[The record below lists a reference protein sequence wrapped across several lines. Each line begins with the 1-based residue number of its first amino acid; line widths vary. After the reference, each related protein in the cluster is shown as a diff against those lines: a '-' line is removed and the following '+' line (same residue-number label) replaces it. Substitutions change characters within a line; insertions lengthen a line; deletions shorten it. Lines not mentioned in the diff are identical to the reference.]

1 MKINEVSKITGVS
14 LRTLH
19 YYDKIGLLVPTKLE
33 NGYREYSND
42 DLNKLQ
48 KILFYKYL
56 NFKLSDIANIIKNN
70 NDSLIILEEQHKLLL
85 KEKQK
90 IENVIKTIE
99 KTIKDYKGE
108 IHMTIEEK
116 FEGFKK
122 EDMKK
127 YEIEAKDKYGE
138 EIIEE
143 SKRRQKGQESK
154 AEDDFNN
161 TFKAFANYKKE
172 ELDITSDTV
181 QKEVEKL
188 YNHINKYGFD
198 CSLEVFSYIGKGY
211 YENQEFRNNINKFG
225 EDVAEYISSSIK
237 YYCNKNR

>member
-19 YYDKIGLLVPTKLE
+19 YYDKIGLLVPAKLE
-33 NGYREYSND
+33 NGYRVYSND

-56 NFKLSDIANIIKNN
+56 NFKLSDIANIIKNK

-85 KEKQK
+85 KEKKK

-122 EDMKK
+122 GDMKK

-138 EIIEE
+138 EIVEE

-161 TFKAFANYKKE
+161 TFKAFAKYKKE
-172 ELDITSDTV
+172 ELDITSEIV

>member
-19 YYDKIGLLVPTKLE
+19 YYDKIGLLVPAKLE
-33 NGYREYSND
+33 NGYRVYSND

-56 NFKLSDIANIIKNN
+56 NFKLSDIANIIKNK

-85 KEKQK
+85 KEKKK

-122 EDMKK
+122 GDMKK

-138 EIIEE
+138 EIVEE

-161 TFKAFANYKKE
+161 TFKAFAKYKKE
-172 ELDITSDTV
+172 ELDIKSEIV

-211 YENQEFRNNINKFG
+211 YENPEFRNNINKFG

>member
-14 LRTLH
+14 IRTLH
-19 YYDKIGLLVPTKLE
+19 YYDKIGILVPTKLD
-33 NGYREYSND
+33 NGYRIYSKD

-56 NFKLSDIANIIKNN
+56 NFRLSDIANILKDNSN
-70 NDSLIILEEQHKLLL
+70 SLIILEEQHKLLL
-85 KEKQK
+85 EEKKK
-90 IENVIKTIE
+90 IENIIKIVE

-108 IHMTIEEK
+108 INMSIEEK

-127 YEIEAKDKYGE
+127 YERAAKEKYG
-138 EIIEE
+138 IDVIEE
-143 SKRRQKGQESK
+143 SKRRQKGKESK
-154 AEDDFNN
+154 IEDEFNN
-161 TFKAFANYKKE
+161 TFRVFANYKKE
-172 ELDITSDTV
+172 ELDITSEIV

-211 YENQEFRNNINKFG
+211 YENPEFRNNINKFG

>member
-1 MKINEVSKITGVS
+1 MKINEVSTINGVS
-14 LRTLH
+14 IRTLH
-19 YYDKIGLLVPTKLE
+19 YYDKIGILVPTKLD
-33 NGYREYSND
+33 NGYRIYSKD

-56 NFKLSDIANIIKNN
+56 NFRLSDIANILKDNSN
-70 NDSLIILEEQHKLLL
+70 SLIILEEQHKLLL
-85 KEKQK
+85 EEKKK
-90 IENVIKTIE
+90 IENIIKIVE

-108 IHMTIEEK
+108 INMSIEEK

-127 YEIEAKDKYGE
+127 YERAAKEKYGTDV
-138 EIIEE
+138 IEE
-143 SKRRQKGQESK
+143 SKRRQKGKESK
-154 AEDDFNN
+154 IEDEFNN
-161 TFKAFANYKKE
+161 TFRVFANYKKE
-172 ELDITSDTV
+172 ELDITSEIV

>member
-19 YYDKIGLLVPTKLE
+19 YYDKIGLLVPAKLE
-33 NGYREYSND
+33 NGYRVYSND

-56 NFKLSDIANIIKNN
+56 NFKLSDIANIIENN

-138 EIIEE
+138 EVIEE

-154 AEDDFNN
+154 AEDEFNN

-172 ELDITSDTV
+172 EIDITRDRV
-181 QKEVEKL
+181 QKEVENL

-211 YENQEFRNNINKFG
+211 YENPEFRNNINKFG

>member
-19 YYDKIGLLVPTKLE
+19 YYDKIGLLVPAKLE
-33 NGYREYSND
+33 NGYRVYSND

-56 NFKLSDIANIIKNN
+56 NFKLSDIANIIKNK

-85 KEKQK
+85 KEKKK
-90 IENVIKTIE
+90 IENIIKTIE

-138 EIIEE
+138 EIVEE
-143 SKRRQKGQESK
+143 SNRRQKGQESK

-161 TFKAFANYKKE
+161 TFKAFAKYKKE
-172 ELDITSDTV
+172 ELDITSEIV

>member
-19 YYDKIGLLVPTKLE
+19 YYDKIGLLVPAKLE
-33 NGYREYSND
+33 NGYRVYSND

-56 NFKLSDIANIIKNN
+56 NFKLSDIANIIENN

-138 EIIEE
+138 EVIEE

-154 AEDDFNN
+154 AEDEFNN

-172 ELDITSDTV
+172 EIDITSDRV
-181 QKEVEKL
+181 QKEVENL

>member
-19 YYDKIGLLVPTKLE
+19 YYDKIGLLVPAKLE
-33 NGYREYSND
+33 NGYRVYSND

-56 NFKLSDIANIIKNN
+56 NFKLSDIANIIENN
-70 NDSLIILEEQHKLLL
+70 NDSLVILEEQHKLLL

-116 FEGFKK
+116 FEGFKE

-138 EIIEE
+138 EVIEE

-154 AEDDFNN
+154 AEDEFNN

-172 ELDITSDTV
+172 EIDITSDTV

-188 YNHINKYGFD
+188 YNYINKYGFD

-211 YENQEFRNNINKFG
+211 YENPEFRNNINKFG

>member
-19 YYDKIGLLVPTKLE
+19 YYDKIGLLVPAKLE

-85 KEKQK
+85 KEKK
-90 IENVIKTIE
+90 KLENVIETIE

-138 EIIEE
+138 DVIEE
-143 SKRRQKGQESK
+143 SKRRQKGKEEIVEK
-154 AEDDFNN
+154 EFNN
-161 TFKAFANYKKE
+161 TFKRFSNYKAKNLE
-172 ELDITSDTV
+172 IQSDLV
-181 QKEVEKL
+181 QNEVERL
-188 YNHINKYGFD
+188 YNHLNKYGFD
-198 CSLEVFSYIGKGY
+198 CSIEVFSYIGKGY
-211 YENQEFRNNINKFG
+211 SENPEFRNNINKFG
-225 EDVAEYISSSIK
+225 EGVPEYISSAID
-237 YYCNKNR
+237 YYCRKNK

>member
-19 YYDKIGLLVPTKLE
+19 YYDKIGLLVPAKLE
-33 NGYREYSND
+33 NGYRVYSND

-85 KEKQK
+85 KEKKK

-181 QKEVEKL
+181 QKEIEKL

-198 CSLEVFSYIGKGY
+198 CSLEVF
-211 YENQEFRNNINKFG
+211 
-225 EDVAEYISSSIK
+225 
-237 YYCNKNR
+237 

>member
-19 YYDKIGLLVPTKLE
+19 YYDKIGLLVPAKLE
-33 NGYREYSND
+33 NGYRVYSND

-56 NFKLSDIANIIKNN
+56 NFKLSDIANIIKNK

-85 KEKQK
+85 KEKKK

-138 EIIEE
+138 EIVEE
-143 SKRRQKGQESK
+143 SNRRQKGQESK

-161 TFKAFANYKKE
+161 TFKAFAKYKKE
-172 ELDITSDTV
+172 ELDITSEIV

>member
-19 YYDKIGLLVPTKLE
+19 YYDKIGLLVPAKLE
-33 NGYREYSND
+33 NGYRVYSND

-56 NFKLSDIANIIKNN
+56 NFKLSDIANIIKNK

-85 KEKQK
+85 KEKKK

-116 FEGFKK
+116 FGGFKK

-138 EIIEE
+138 ETVEE

-161 TFKAFANYKKE
+161 TFKAFAKYKKE
-172 ELDITSDTV
+172 ELDITSEIV

>member
-19 YYDKIGLLVPTKLE
+19 YYDKIGLLVPAKLE
-33 NGYREYSND
+33 NGYRVYSND

-85 KEKQK
+85 KEKKK

-138 EIIEE
+138 EVIEE
-143 SKRRQKGQESK
+143 TKHRQKGKEEIVEK
-154 AEDDFNN
+154 EFNN
-161 TFKAFANYKKE
+161 TFKRFSNYKTKNLE
-172 ELDITSDTV
+172 IQSDLV
-181 QKEVEKL
+181 QNEVERL
-188 YNHINKYGFD
+188 YNHLNKYGFD
-198 CSLEVFSYIGKGY
+198 CSIEVFSYIGKGY
-211 YENQEFRNNINKFG
+211 SENPEFRNNINKFG
-225 EDVAEYISSSIK
+225 EGVAEYISTAIA
-237 YYCNKNR
+237 YYCRKNK

>member
-14 LRTLH
+14 IRTLH
-19 YYDKIGLLVPTKLE
+19 YYDKIGILVPTKLD
-33 NGYREYSND
+33 NGYRIYSKD

-56 NFKLSDIANIIKNN
+56 NFRLSDIANILKDNSN
-70 NDSLIILEEQHKLLL
+70 SLIILEEQHKLLL
-85 KEKQK
+85 EEKKK
-90 IENVIKTIE
+90 IENIIKIVE

-108 IHMTIEEK
+108 INMSIEEK

-127 YEIEAKDKYGE
+127 YERAAKEKYGTDV
-138 EIIEE
+138 IEE
-143 SKRRQKGQESK
+143 SKRRQKGKESK
-154 AEDDFNN
+154 IEDEFNN
-161 TFKAFANYKKE
+161 TFRVFANYKKE

>member
-1 MKINEVSKITGVS
+1 
-14 LRTLH
+14 
-19 YYDKIGLLVPTKLE
+19 
-33 NGYREYSND
+33 
-42 DLNKLQ
+42 
-48 KILFYKYL
+48 
-56 NFKLSDIANIIKNN
+56 
-70 NDSLIILEEQHKLLL
+70 
-85 KEKQK
+85 
-90 IENVIKTIE
+90 
-99 KTIKDYKGE
+99 
-108 IHMTIEEK
+108 MTIEEK

-138 EIIEE
+138 EIVEE
-143 SKRRQKGQESK
+143 SNRRQKGQESK

-161 TFKAFANYKKE
+161 TFKAFAKYKKE
-172 ELDITSDTV
+172 ELDITSEIV

>member
-14 LRTLH
+14 IRTLH
-19 YYDKIGLLVPTKLE
+19 YYDKIGILVPTKLD
-33 NGYREYSND
+33 NGYRIYSKD

-56 NFKLSDIANIIKNN
+56 NFRLSDIANILKDNSN
-70 NDSLIILEEQHKLLL
+70 SLIILEEQHKLLL
-85 KEKQK
+85 EEKKK
-90 IENVIKTIE
+90 IENIIKIVE

-108 IHMTIEEK
+108 INMSIEEK

-127 YEIEAKDKYGE
+127 YERAAKEKYGTDV
-138 EIIEE
+138 IEE
-143 SKRRQKGQESK
+143 SKRRQKGKESK
-154 AEDDFNN
+154 IEDEFNN
-161 TFKAFANYKKE
+161 TFRVFANYKKE
-172 ELDITSDTV
+172 ELDITSEIV

-211 YENQEFRNNINKFG
+211 YENPEFRNNINKFG

>member
-14 LRTLH
+14 IRTLH
-19 YYDKIGLLVPTKLE
+19 YYDKIGILVPTKLD
-33 NGYREYSND
+33 NGYRIYSKD

-56 NFKLSDIANIIKNN
+56 NFRLSDIANILKDNSN
-70 NDSLIILEEQHKLLL
+70 SLIILEEQHKLLL
-85 KEKQK
+85 EEKKK
-90 IENVIKTIE
+90 IENIIKIVE

-108 IHMTIEEK
+108 INMSIEEK

-127 YEIEAKDKYGE
+127 YERAAKEKYGTDV
-138 EIIEE
+138 IEE
-143 SKRRQKGQESK
+143 SKRRQKGKESK
-154 AEDDFNN
+154 IEDEFNN
-161 TFKAFANYKKE
+161 TFRVFANYKKE
-172 ELDITSDTV
+172 ELDITSEIV